1 MRFVAG
7 GDIDWGIWSIAPAVL
22 IRNRLDLH
30 ACACGVRPRK
40 SIETFNAVDDLKI
53 PPQMSIVPI

>member
-1 MRFVAG
+1 LVAG

-30 ACACGVRPRK
+30 TSGCGVRPRK
-40 SIETFNAVDDLKI
+40 SMETFNEVNDLKM
-53 PPQMSIVPI
+53 PPGTSIVPI